1 MTQQPPR
8 KAAFSPALGAPY
20 TPQKLDPVE
29 WAAPDTSNLGA
40 PVQKASRIGAPL
52 LALDKFFTR
61 ADLTLIL
68 GEVSARRTWL
78 HEKKVDTHDT
88 GLWHV
93 YLELRAV
100 EKKLEAAISA
110 FDANGV
116 A

>member
-1 MTQQPPR
+1 MTQQPLR
-8 KAAFSPALGAPY
+8 TAAFSPALGVPL
-20 TPQKLDPVE
+20 TLRKHDSVE